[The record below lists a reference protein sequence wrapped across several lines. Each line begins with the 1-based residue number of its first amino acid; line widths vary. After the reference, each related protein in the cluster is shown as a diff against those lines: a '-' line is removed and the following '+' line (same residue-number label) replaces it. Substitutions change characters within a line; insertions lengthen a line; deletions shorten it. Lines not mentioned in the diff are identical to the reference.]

1 MPRPH
6 GRSSQRGRFIVASLF
21 LLLLLAAGALLGYGW
36 LKNNYEAAGPAGA
49 LTRIEVTPGTSL
61 RSVLAHL
68 QADGLM
74 RNARAVQWYLRLRA
88 EHPRVQSGTYEIPA
102 HASAEAD
109 LQLFAEGRVVLEQL
123 TVVEGA
129 TFADFLEVLAAAPHL
144 QHTLKGK
151 SVAQVMAAI
160 GHGGEN
166 PEGRF
171 FPDTY
176 RFAANTPDT
185 TILTLAYEAMQR
197 ELAAAWQSRSSAL
210 ALQDPYQGLILA
222 SLVEKEA
229 ALKSERAAIAG
240 VFVNRLKKGMRLQAD
255 STVIYGLGADYDGSI
270 HARDLQTDSPYN
282 TYTREGLPPTPIAL
296 PGRDSL
302 LAAMQPEDTGALF
315 FVATGAGD
323 GAHHFSARSRS
334 TTRRCSL
341 IWHGCAARGT
351 PLHSARPRRAAS
363 RSIVERGPL
372 HNARRHRGGR

>member
-21 LLLLLAAGALLGYGW
+21 LLLLLALSAVLGYGW

-61 RSVLAHL
+61 RSVLVHL

-102 HASAEAD
+102 HASAEQI

-151 SVAQVMAAI
+151 SVAQVMVAI

-323 GAHHFSARSRS
+323 GAHHFSRTLEEHNQAVQSYLARLRS
-334 TTRRCSL
+334 QG
-341 IWHGCAARGT
+341 HAA
-351 PLHSARPRRAAS
+351 AQRAPAAGG
-363 RSIVERGPL
+363 VTE
-372 HNARRHRGGR
+372 HR